1 MFGGDQEVSKPR
13 PEEVKP
19 SHFVHRC
26 FCRLRPVPRLNI
38 PSLIQL
44 LHI

>member
-13 PEEVKP
+13 PEELKR

-26 FCRLRPVPRLNI
+26 FYRLRPVLRLNI
-38 PSLIQL
+38 HSSIQP